1 MSRNVVYRNGN
12 YLVMLDPDSGTKIRY
27 NSGDKFVPE
36 FPESMDVCISKKC
49 NVGCQFCFVAGTKIL
64 MGDLT
69 YKNIEDVQIG
79 DIVMGFEEKPS
90 TQGGRR
96 KSFPT
101 KVINTFVHVE
111 SELINVTTDSG
122 HTITSTP
129 NHPFLSEGTGK
140 NHARIFN
147 QIGRLSIGKH
157 LFECGF
163 PIDYINY
170 DSMQYK
176 LGYTVGSWLGDGCY
190 QHYIDKNGYDAYIC
204 RFVTKDDEIN
214 DMVYECSKPFINDLY
229 RLDFKMK
236 GQKDVKSSIRSNK
249 RESYET
255 LVALEQNNIGT
266 NTSKEYACGFL
277 AGFCDSEGHVDNQRS
292 IIRLFNT
299 NMKYIDEI
307 VRCLEILGID
317 YVIEERHT
325 NNTNPK
331 YKDCFVARIKGK
343 YDASKF
349 MWYARPVC
357 KRKSLENYISKNFQH
372 HKQKIV
378 NMETIEKKQYVY
390 NLETECHTYIANN
403 FFVHNCH
410 EKCTPDGKH
419 ADLMNLKFIDNLH
432 PYTELALNGNDPLHP
447 DLVPFLEKC
456 KELKLVPSLTVNH
469 HTFNKNIEFLKFLCD
484 KKLIYGLGVSIDG
497 VYNDGKENVDN
508 MISRFKMFP
517 NLVLHV
523 INGIISVEDL
533 KLLKGNDLKVLIL
546 GYKQFGR
553 GVDFFGYNGLGV
565 LCSQNDLYNKLPE
578 IVDDEWFDVVSF
590 DNLAIEQL
598 EPQRL
603 MSDEEWD
610 KMYMGDDGTHTFYID
625 AVNGQF
631 SKSSTSTK
639 RYELTNNVVDMFNVI
654 RNES

>member
-1 MSRNVVYRNGN
+1 MSNIVTYRNGN
-12 YLVMLDPDSGTKIRY
+12 YLVMLDCDSGTKIRY

-49 NVGCQFCFVAGTKIL
+49 KIGCQFCFVAGTKIL

-90 TQGGRR
+90 TQGGKR

-236 GQKDVKSSIRSNK
+236 GQKDVKSSVRSNK

-390 NLETECHTYIANN
+390 NLETECNTYIANN
-403 FFVHNCH
+403 FLVHNCH
-410 EKCTPDGKH
+410 EQCTPDGEH

-432 PYTELALNGNDPLHP
+432 PYTELALNGNEPIHP

-469 HTFNKNIEFLKFLCD
+469 YTFNKNIEFLKFLCD

-497 VYNDGKENVDN
+497 IYDDGKENVDN

-517 NLVLHV
+517 NIVLHV

-533 KLLKGNDLKVLIL
+533 ELLKGNDLKILIL

-553 GVDFFGYNGLGV
+553 GVDFFGCNGLGV
-565 LCSQNDLYNKLPE
+565 ICSQNSLYNKLPE

-598 EPQRL
+598 DPKRL
-603 MSDEEWD
+603 MSDEEW
-610 KMYMGDDGTHTFYID
+610 KKFYMGEDGNFTFYID
-625 AVNGQF
+625 AVNKQF
-631 SKSSTSTK
+631 AKCSTSTK
-639 RYELTNNVVDMFNVI
+639 RYDLMDDVKTMFNVI
-654 RNES
+654 RDEG

>member
-27 NSGDKFVPE
+27 NSGDKFIPE

-49 NVGCQFCFVAGTKIL
+49 KVGC
-64 MGDLT
+64 
-69 YKNIEDVQIG
+69 
-79 DIVMGFEEKPS
+79 
-90 TQGGRR
+90 
-96 KSFPT
+96 
-101 KVINTFVHVE
+101 
-111 SELINVTTDSG
+111 
-122 HTITSTP
+122 
-129 NHPFLSEGTGK
+129 
-140 NHARIFN
+140 
-147 QIGRLSIGKH
+147 
-157 LFECGF
+157 
-163 PIDYINY
+163 
-170 DSMQYK
+170 
-176 LGYTVGSWLGDGCY
+176 
-190 QHYIDKNGYDAYIC
+190 
-204 RFVTKDDEIN
+204 
-214 DMVYECSKPFINDLY
+214 
-229 RLDFKMK
+229 
-236 GQKDVKSSIRSNK
+236 
-249 RESYET
+249 
-255 LVALEQNNIGT
+255 
-266 NTSKEYACGFL
+266 
-277 AGFCDSEGHVDNQRS
+277 
-292 IIRLFNT
+292 
-299 NMKYIDEI
+299 
-307 VRCLEILGID
+307 
-317 YVIEERHT
+317 
-325 NNTNPK
+325 
-331 YKDCFVARIKGK
+331 
-343 YDASKF
+343 KF
-349 MWYARPVC
+349 
-357 KRKSLENYISKNFQH
+357 
-372 HKQKIV
+372 
-378 NMETIEKKQYVY
+378 
-390 NLETECHTYIANN
+390 
-403 FFVHNCH
+403 CH

-456 KELKLVPSLTVNH
+456 KELKLVPSLTVNY

-497 VYNDGKENVDN
+497 IYDDSSDVVND
-508 MISRFKMFP
+508 MISKFKMFP

-533 KLLKGNDLKVLIL
+533 ELLKGNDLKVLIL

-565 LCSQNDLYNKLPE
+565 LCGQNDLYNKLPE
-578 IVDDEWFDVVSF
+578 IVDDEWFNVISF